1 MDTDT
6 EIPIERKKIP
16 IKIIALSIGA
26 IVFVVFAVLNYGR
39 IASYIDRHFGPPKIA
54 ENVKVTIPEGSTNAD
69 IANLIQKQIPNF
81 DTKAFLVSAEKLQG
95 YLFPDT
101 YLFYKNEKPESVIL
115 RLRTNFDKKS
125 PTESFEILTMAS
137 ILEEEAT
144 RTDMKII
151 SGILWK
157 RLKKNMPL
165 QVDADKITYQRVGLP
180 DMPISNPG
188 LSAIDAAMNPID
200 TSYYYYLHDK
210 DGFAHF
216 ATTFEEHK
224 LNIKKYLK

>member
-6 EIPIERKKIP
+6 EIPIEKNKFP
-16 IKIIALSIGA
+16 IKIIALFAAVI
-26 IVFVVFAVLNYGR
+26 FVVLFIFNYSR
-39 IASYIDRHFGPPKIA
+39 TISYIDRHFGPPKIA
-54 ENVKVTIPEGSTNAD
+54 ENVKVTIPEGSTNIQ
-69 IANLIQKQIPNF
+69 IANLISKQIPNF
-81 DTKAFLVSAEKLQG
+81 DSKKFIESASSLQG

-101 YLFYKNEKPESVIL
+101 YFFYKSETPENVIL

-125 PTESFEILTMAS
+125 PTESIEILTMAS

-144 RTDMKII
+144 QNDIKII

-165 QVDADKITYQRVGLP
+165 QVDADKSTYLKVGLP

-188 LSAIDAAMNPID
+188 LTSINAAMNP
-200 TSYYYYLHDK
+200 TESSYYYYIHDK
-210 DGFAHF
+210 DGTAHF
-216 ATTFEEHK
+216 ANTYEEHK